1 MSLSSNIHNFLANF
15 RADEDKRYIEVLKEF
30 LQSEEKLE
38 TKEEKLGEILKGM
51 SGITETIIERTSRFY
66 SMNLVINEKITELNH
81 MDKTLNLEKIY
92 TDSRESLKIFAQANE
107 ILKVLVNDHMYT
119 KDKEIIFSKTADNSY
134 KRYIKTMEAFNSMT
148 GGEELER
155 KEYYPI
161 VESIIKH
168 IDEGRTHLEKRDI
181 ILQNL
186 AKTLSDILNNSK
198 IRRDKYHNIMA
209 RYQELHD
216 ASVEP
221 SKEIFNRIIQDLR
234 DIEKALENQIR
245 KLEDVLSGII
255 KVITLEDN
263 IKKEITEESE
273 LMKTRKNS
281 K

>member
-255 KVITLEDN
+255 KVITLEDS
-263 IKKEITEESE
+263 ITKEIMEESE